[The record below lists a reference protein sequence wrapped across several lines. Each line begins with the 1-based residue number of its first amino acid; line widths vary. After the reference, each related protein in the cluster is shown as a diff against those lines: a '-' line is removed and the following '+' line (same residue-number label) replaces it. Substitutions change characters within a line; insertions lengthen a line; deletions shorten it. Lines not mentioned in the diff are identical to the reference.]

1 MTSLHNIQPVN
12 RNRATNSSTQLIDVT
27 KLPLYS
33 DGNTARA
40 NALAVRLQ
48 AVKTNTPKLISSNT
62 PAGVIRNL
70 PTIGEMYAKTNSSP
84 VPSNQ
89 LASLREI
96 TIDGKIS
103 SIQTISE
110 GILSKF
116 FMDGRNCKPESALA
130 YAAYL
135 SNLSNILVEYSKEL
149 RATKE
154 SFDAVNLYKYTE
166 VAEVQ
171 ELHDEQLEV
180 EQAFVNN
187 GSDWETE
194 NTRREKDAMTERMYA
209 QFKEFEAY
217 QANVATGDIVVPVE
231 VPVVKPTVASKLAG
245 KTKAVSTRTKAK

>member
-1 MTSLHNIQPVN
+1 M
-12 RNRATNSSTQLIDVT
+12 
-27 KLPLYS
+27 YS
-33 DGNTARA
+33 
-40 NALAVRLQ
+40 
-48 AVKTNTPKLISSNT
+48 
-62 PAGVIRNL
+62 
-70 PTIGEMYAKTNSSP
+70 KTNSSP

-103 SIQTISE
+103 SINTIAE